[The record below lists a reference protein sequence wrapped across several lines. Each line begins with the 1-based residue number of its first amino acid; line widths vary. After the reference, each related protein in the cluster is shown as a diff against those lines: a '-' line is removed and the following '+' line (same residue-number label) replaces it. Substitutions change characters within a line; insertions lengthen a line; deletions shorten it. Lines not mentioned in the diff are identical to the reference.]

1 VDSAVNLDIRR
12 LPLPSWGVNLAGFGL
27 LIALVLAA
35 FLWQLAVIDQDLHR
49 STLDRARMMAAV
61 IEEHLTNANQAEVTI
76 DAVTTTFLRDKA
88 RFVAY
93 LHAID
98 PLQSEEL
105 TALAKETGLLG
116 IALVRQD
123 GQVVGGPA
131 EWLTAQQDC
140 TPAPDQLHY
149 DREQQTALLLYP
161 GDEAQI
167 RCIRVGLDARAIVQ
181 LRDKTAL
188 PALLANLSRLPG
200 IRYVRLDAAG
210 QPPEHDPVRLLA
222 ENDVATAEAR
232 LATPMGLLTVGLDAV
247 NHQNRLT
254 QLRRQFIL
262 FAALLLGLGLFF
274 SWLLYRYQQA
284 DLARTRSF
292 ERLLAKEHE
301 AAALGR
307 ATATI
312 AHEVRNPLNA
322 INMGLQRL
330 TLESAVLDEDQRAL
344 IVAMEEA
351 VRRAAAIISELQR
364 FTRKLQPRLQP
375 LDPAELL
382 QQMLLLYRQRSAD
395 QQITVS
401 VNRQFEGTVQADPD
415 LLAELL
421 ENLLKNSLEA
431 QPEGGFVQID
441 LNPAPEGLEIA
452 VTNGGCRL
460 SAEDL
465 ARLGEPYFT
474 TKTRGTGLGLA
485 LCRRIAEA
493 HGGGLRI
500 AADHR
505 QGRLTVSLTLPRRA
519 EPGTI
524 PPTRTESGGT
534 Q

>member
-1 VDSAVNLDIRR
+1 VTPEKSR

-27 LIALVLAA
+27 LIILVLAA
-35 FLWQLAVIDQDLHR
+35 FLWQLTAIDQDLRH

-61 IEEHLTNANQAEVTI
+61 IEEHLANAHQAENAI
-76 DAVTTTFLRDKA
+76 DAATTSFLRDKA

-93 LHAID
+93 LNGVD
-98 PLQSEEL
+98 PLQPEEL

-116 IALVRQD
+116 IALVRKD
-123 GQVVGGPA
+123 GQATGGPDA
-131 EWLTAQQDC
+131 WLPDQQDC
-140 TPAPDQLHY
+140 APAPDQLHY
-149 DREQQTALLLYP
+149 NREQQTGLLVYP
-161 GDEAQI
+161 GDNAQI
-167 RCIRVGLDARAIVQ
+167 RCIRVGFDARAIVQ

-188 PALLANLSRLPG
+188 PTLLANLSRLPG

-210 QPPEHDPVRLLA
+210 HPPGQDPVRLLV
-222 ENDVATAEAR
+222 DDGVATAEAS
-232 LATPMGLLTVGLDAV
+232 LATPMGILTVGLDAAT
-247 NHQNRLT
+247 HQNRLT

-274 SWLLYRYQQA
+274 SWLFYRRQQA
-284 DLARTRSF
+284 DLARTRNF
-292 ERLLAKEHE
+292 ERILAQEHE

-307 ATATI
+307 ATAAI

-330 TLESAVLDEDQRAL
+330 HLESAHLDADQRAL
-344 IVAMEEA
+344 ISAMEEA

-364 FTRKLQPRLQP
+364 FTRSLQPRLQP
-375 LDPAELL
+375 IDPAELIQRL
-382 QQMLLLYRQRSAD
+382 LLLYRQRSED
-395 QQITVS
+395 QGIEVR
-401 VNRQFEGTVQADPD
+401 VNRQINGTIAADPD

-421 ENLLKNSLEA
+421 ENVLKNSLEA

-460 SAEDL
+460 SAEDI

-485 LCRRIAEA
+485 FCRRIAEA
-493 HGGGLRI
+493 HGGSLRI
-500 AADHR
+500 AAD
-505 QGRLTVSLTLPRRA
+505 QQIERLTVSLTLPRTA
-519 EPGTI
+519 EPATI
-524 PPTRTESGGT
+524 APTCIESGGT
-534 Q
+534 L

>member
-1 VDSAVNLDIRR
+1 VTRAKNR
-12 LPLPSWGVNLAGFGL
+12 LPLPSWGVTLAGFGL
-27 LIALVLAA
+27 LIILVLAA
-35 FLWQLAVIDQDLHR
+35 FLWQLAAIDQDLHR

-61 IEEHLTNANQAEVTI
+61 IEEHLANAGQAETAI
-76 DAVTTTFLRDKA
+76 DAATTSFLRDTA

-93 LHAID
+93 LNAVD
-98 PLQSEEL
+98 PFQPEEL

-131 EWLTAQQDC
+131 AWLPTQQDC
-140 TPAPDQLHY
+140 APAPDQLHY
-149 DREQQTALLLYP
+149 NREQQTGLLLYP
-161 GDEAQI
+161 GDGAQI
-167 RCIRVGLDARAIVQ
+167 RCIRVEFDARAIVQ

-188 PALLANLSRLPG
+188 PTLLANLSRLPG
-200 IRYVRLDAAG
+200 IRYVRMDAAG
-210 QPPEHDPVRLLA
+210 QPPDHDPVRLLA
-222 ENDVATAEAR
+222 EDGVATAEAR
-232 LATPMGLLTVGLDAV
+232 LTTPLGILTVGLDAA

-254 QLRRQFIL
+254 QLQRQFIL

-274 SWLLYRYQQA
+274 SWLFYRRQQA

-292 ERLLAKEHE
+292 ERILAQEHE

-330 TLESAVLDEDQRAL
+330 QLESVHLDADQRAL
-344 IVAMEEA
+344 ISAMEEA
-351 VRRAAAIISELQR
+351 VQRAAAIISELQR
-364 FTRKLQPRLQP
+364 FTRSLQPRQQP

-382 QQMLLLYRQRSAD
+382 QRLLLLYRQRSAD
-395 QQITVS
+395 QGIEVR
-401 VNRQFEGTVQADPD
+401 VNRRFDGVIAADPD

-421 ENLLKNSLEA
+421 ENVLKNSLEA
-431 QPEGGFVQID
+431 QPDGGFVQID
-441 LNPAPEGLEIA
+441 LNPTPECLEIA

-460 SAEDL
+460 SAEDT

-500 AADHR
+500 DAD
-505 QGRLTVSLTLPRRA
+505 QQLERLTVSLTLPRTA
-519 EPGTI
+519 QPSAIAPAGPEN
-524 PPTRTESGGT
+524 GGT
-534 Q
+534 L